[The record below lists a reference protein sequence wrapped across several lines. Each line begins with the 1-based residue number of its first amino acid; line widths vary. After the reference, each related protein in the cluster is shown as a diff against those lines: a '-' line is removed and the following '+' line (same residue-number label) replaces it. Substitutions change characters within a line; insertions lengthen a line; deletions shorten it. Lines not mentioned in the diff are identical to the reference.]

1 MQLDLNIEDN
11 ENNVSIFYDTDFMI
25 LNNLCL
31 PERLVFARASEYEYK
46 YLLTKNDL
54 WNINYS
60 GRKFS
65 ICFDKLDKNEKKLC
79 KYLLSYYV
87 QINTPSQ
94 LDYIFYAFLHF
105 INYFKSN
112 NLKINFK
119 DSKKILIKC
128 ANHSYYYEIK
138 FLIKILFVE
147 GFYGF
152 DFNEEFQL
160 ELIER
165 PKQSNALYYEN
176 KLDAIDSPIINM
188 INQGFTNVILNYK
201 KHLKIDNE
209 DLKQTVILGL
219 HYATGLRPIQVS
231 KLSVKD
237 FKQDTHSSDSSYDK
251 FSLLIPYAKQLRIV
265 HEKIAVKLPEEIAEL
280 LKIYIKQFSLKSDD
294 KMFELGDNAATY
306 CLKSINNQLFKFSPK
321 TYQLAV
327 TNKELIPHKITFND
341 FRHHVGHSLAMS
353 GASPEEIA
361 YILGHSSL
369 VAARHYIYSS
379 PELAEI
385 RARALGTNQL
395 YQQMISMLLTGRLVY
410 KNEWTGKKVL
420 GNLSNKLHL
429 NIGGCAYSDKCFLQP
444 VRNCY
449 GCMYFHPFIDGN
461 HLEVRDCIQKEIN
474 DLVRISDELGV
485 SRNPV
490 IQVHEATKFEIDSV
504 INRCTYLKDEM

>member
-1 MQLDLNIEDN
+1 MQLGLKIEDN
-11 ENNVSIFYDTDFMI
+11 QNNVNIFNESDSII
-25 LNNLCL
+25 VNNLYF
-31 PERLVFARASEYEYK
+31 PERLVFIRASK
-46 YLLTKNDL
+46 YDSKFLLTKNDL
-54 WNINYS
+54 WDINYS
-60 GRKFS
+60 GKKFS
-65 ICFDKLDKNEKKLC
+65 ICFDKLANNEKRLC

-87 QINTPSQ
+87 QINTPSK
-94 LDYIFYAFLHF
+94 LDGIFNAYLYFV
-105 INYFKSN
+105 NYFKSN
-112 NLKINFK
+112 YLKINFR
-119 DSKKILIKC
+119 DSKKLLIKC
-128 ANHSYYYEIK
+128 ASSSYYYEIK
-138 FLIKILFVE
+138 FFIKILFVE
-147 GFYGF
+147 GFSGF
-152 DFNEEFQL
+152 NLNEEYQL
-160 ELIER
+160 ELIDR
-165 PKQSNALYYEN
+165 PKKNNFLYYEN
-176 KLDAIDSPIINM
+176 KLDAIDFPIINM
-188 INQGFTNVILNYK
+188 INQGFTNLVLNCK
-201 KHLKIDNE
+201 KHHEIDNE

-219 HYATGLRPIQVS
+219 HYATGLRPVQVS

-237 FKQDTHSSDSSYDK
+237 FKQDTHSTDCSYDK
-251 FSLLIPYAKQLRIV
+251 FSLLIPYAKQSRIM

-280 LKIYIKQFSLKSDD
+280 LKIYIDKFDLKSAD
-294 KMFELGDNAATY
+294 KMFDLGDNAAKY
-306 CLKSINNQLFKFSPK
+306 CLKSINNQLFNFSPR

-327 TNKELIPHKITFND
+327 INKELIPHKITFND

-385 RARALGTNQL
+385 RAQALGTNQL

-461 HLEVRDCIQKEIN
+461 HLEVRNCIQKEIN

-504 INRCTYLKDEM
+504 INRCTYFKDEI